1 MTTTRQIT
9 KKILQRIAQ
18 SWSREKDAA
27 QSRWLEHE
35 IQFQLDCS
43 YGKACNHANDIS
55 IARSGHGPL
64 AKAVRS

>member
-1 MTTTRQIT
+1 MTQT
-9 KKILQRIAQ
+9 QRILVTL
-18 SWSREKDAA
+18 AA
-27 QSRWLEHE
+27 QWPEAKDQAQRMGLEHE

-43 YGKACNHANDIS
+43 YGKACNHANDIR